1 MNLVKRDKPSKK
13 AINQPNHNMK
23 FLVFLSTLL
32 CLCFYGVNAQ
42 EMVYKPMNPFFG
54 GDTFNYQMMLSS
66 AEAQNKFKESSGYSF
81 EDNSELNTFTE
92 SLNRQLLN
100 KLTTDLFQDQFGE
113 GDLTEG
119 TYMFGSLVLDLKPS
133 TEGMLINIL
142 DTQTGD
148 QTQIII
154 PN

>member
-1 MNLVKRDKPSKK
+1 MKK
-13 AINQPNHNMK
+13 KIYIYLL
-23 FLVFLSTLL
+23 FLPTMLM
-32 CLCFYGVNAQ
+32 AQ
-42 EMVYKPMNPFFG
+42 EMVYKPVNPAFG
-54 GDTFNYQMMLSS
+54 GDTFNYQWLLSS
-66 AEAQNKFKESSGYSF
+66 AEAQNSHKEDSGFSF
-81 EDNSELNTFTE
+81 DEQSDIDSFTE

-100 KLTTDLFQDQFGE
+100 KITSDLFREQFGN

-119 TYMFGSLVLDLKPS
+119 TYMFGSLVLEISPS
-133 TEGMLINIL
+133 TNGLLINIL